1 MYFIR
6 FGLFDRYVLREV
18 AAAWVA
24 VTGVLLVILVSNQVA
39 RVLGQAAAGQV
50 PREVVTAL
58 IGLSSIQNLTVLV
71 PIGTLLA
78 VVLGLG
84 RLYHESEMA
93 AVRACGRGPV
103 SLYRPV
109 MLLAGI
115 VAVLLAWLTL
125 DLAPAASAHAQSIRR
140 EALRNAQFGQLE
152 PGKFRPFAG
161 GTGVFYAESMDAD
174 GRLRNVFIQ
183 RRVGETIEVVVAE
196 SATHEVAEGGDLHI
210 VRLWNGDRYEGQPG
224 SPAFRQV
231 RFAEHGIPVRVGG
244 AGGGAERRE
253 AKSTATLW
261 NSGDLGDLAEWQW
274 RVSLP
279 LMTLLLAFLAVPLAE
294 LQPRQGRYARVGY
307 AILLYFVYS
316 NLISAARVWI
326 EKGKIGPWAGVW
338 WVHLLVALLALWLLN
353 RQSPFGVHAPRRPA
367 VAGGLR

>member
-109 MLLAGI
+109 MLLAGV

-125 DLAPAASAHAQSIRR
+125 DLAPAASAHAQAIRR
-140 EALRNAQFGQLE
+140 EALRNAQFGQL
-152 PGKFRPFAG
+152 
-161 GTGVFYAESMDAD
+161 
-174 GRLRNVFIQ
+174 
-183 RRVGETIEVVVAE
+183 
-196 SATHEVAEGGDLHI
+196 
-210 VRLWNGDRYEGQPG
+210 
-224 SPAFRQV
+224 
-231 RFAEHGIPVRVGG
+231 
-244 AGGGAERRE
+244 
-253 AKSTATLW
+253 
-261 NSGDLGDLAEWQW
+261 
-274 RVSLP
+274 
-279 LMTLLLAFLAVPLAE
+279 
-294 LQPRQGRYARVGY
+294 
-307 AILLYFVYS
+307 
-316 NLISAARVWI
+316 
-326 EKGKIGPWAGVW
+326 
-338 WVHLLVALLALWLLN
+338 
-353 RQSPFGVHAPRRPA
+353 
-367 VAGGLR
+367 